1 MQAGRTNGYIGL
13 AFSYSDLPI
22 GICDKKL
29 KQKLTTLNFWDA
41 KNRNTVNYVSSQRRT
56 YSLTSLGSIFIIVSV
71 WRYWR
76 AACLELLE
84 NERLE

>member
-29 KQKLTTLNFWDA
+29 KQKLTTLNFLDA
-41 KNRNTVNYVSSQRRT
+41 KNRNTSNYVSSQRRT
-56 YSLTSLGSIFIIVSV
+56 YSLTSLGSIFIIFCMDVSSFPNNFFSKS
-71 WRYWR
+71 
-76 AACLELLE
+76 AL
-84 NERLE
+84 